1 MCVNYITV
9 SREIALARFNAALD
23 AGEDWANEIYQDYR
37 APFII
42 HDEKGDRKALVGS
55 YGFIPQKHKPPGVTR
70 MTTMNA
76 RGEEVG
82 TKRHYKKHWLESKLC
97 LVPAMAVYEPNW
109 ETGSHVRWAIGV
121 ADRAPFAM
129 AGMWR
134 SWEED
139 NGVIA
144 HSFTQ
149 FTMNADDHLLLNRFH
164 RPGEEKR
171 GVVIIRPEDYDDW
184 LSCKNPELARAYL
197 QLLPPEALTAW
208 PEPRKSG
215 SKPAKA
221 KVNEEATDK
230 EQPTLF

>member
-9 SREIALARFNAALD
+9 SREIAFDRFNAAFD
-23 AGEDWANEIYQDYR
+23 AGVEWAYEVYQDYQ

-42 HDEKGDRKALVGS
+42 HDETGYRKALVGS

-109 ETGSHVRWAIGV
+109 EGGSHVRWAIGM

-134 SWEED
+134 SWEEGD
-139 NGVIA
+139 GVIA

-149 FTMNADDHLLLNRFH
+149 FTMNADDHPLLNRFH
-164 RPGEEKR
+164 KPGDEKR
-171 GVVIIRPEDYDDW
+171 GVVILQPEDYDDW
-184 LSCKNPELARAYL
+184 LSCKNPEIARAYL

-208 PEPRKSG
+208 PHPRGRGGNTAS
-215 SKPAKA
+215 
-221 KVNEEATDK
+221 
-230 EQPTLF
+230 